1 MTAYFNRAFFSESFC
16 QSCLFGVRQN
26 QLVNTQGKVLV
37 ANRSINVKLNFEIS
51 VAFCSFHKPYWP
63 PLSSTVS
70 GKLSENYNM
79 PVFLNL

>member
-1 MTAYFNRAFFSESFC
+1 MLFSANRFPNHACPGSVKTNW
-16 QSCLFGVRQN
+16 GP
-26 QLVNTQGKVLV
+26 KVLV
-37 ANRSINVKLNFEIS
+37 ANWSIIVKLNFGIS